1 MNRTEYRAQVDA
13 VHFSPDFQTRTVAR
27 LTALAAQKETNMMR
41 TKPFRTA
48 LIAAAVAAALCVTA
62 MAAAVM
68 LTPGDV
74 AQRAG
79 NQTLAA
85 AFESDKAVSVNKTE
99 TVGDYNVTL
108 MGLISGSGLSQM
120 EEIDRDKTYAVLSYE
135 RADGAPI
142 EDNEPALTVSPLVEG
157 FAPWQVNA
165 WTLGGN
171 VYTFAENGIFYYL
184 FECDNV
190 EPLAD
195 HTVYLAVYPG
205 THIPP
210 SEELFSFDQATGV
223 FAPKAGVDAAMFALP
238 LDRAKADPQA
248 VQDLLGGRGI
258 GPVASEPPADVAPGR
273 DDVHFDVVD
282 DAGDPAEVVIIEK
295 H

>member
-27 LTALAAQKETNMMR
+27 LAALTSQKETNMMR

-74 AQRAG
+74 AQRVG

-85 AFESDKAVSVNKTE
+85 AFEGGKAVHVNQTE
-99 TVGDYNVTL
+99 TVGDYDVTL
-108 MGLISGSGLSQM
+108 MGLISGSGLSQV

-135 RADGAPI
+135 RTDGTPI
-142 EDNEPALTVSPLVEG
+142 EGDEPALTVSPLVEG

-195 HTVYLAVYPG
+195 HNVYLAVYPG
-205 THIPP
+205 THVAP
-210 SEELFSFDQATGV
+210 SEELFSFDQASGT
-223 FAPKAGVDAAMFALP
+223 FAPQAGVDVALFALP
-238 LDRAKADPQA
+238 LDQSKADPQA
-248 VQDLLGGRGI
+248 VQDLLAGKGV
-258 GPVASEPPADVAPGR
+258 GPVASEPPAGAAPDQG
-273 DDVHFDVVD
+273 DVHFDVVD
-282 DAGDPAEVVIIEK
+282 DADNPGEVVIVEK